1 MEIDYPTRE
10 VREGLVTLLV
20 PDVPSP
26 RGPGSR
32 SALPFYNPTME
43 IARDVSVLLVQLV
56 GRRGASVLDGLA
68 ATGVLGLRIALESGI
83 ESRVTLNDR
92 NPRSVTLMKENA
104 RRTGAPD
111 VAIAEGDL
119 NVHLAM
125 HHYDLVEIDPFG
137 SPVPFLDAALQSAHR
152 GSVLGVTATDTPVLC
167 GAKPGACARR
177 YLVHVRPTDA
187 YAEVG
192 LRILIG
198 FVARMAGR
206 FDKAV
211 EPLFAYAAEHF
222 LRAYLRIS
230 EGAQRADRA
239 LGSLGWIQFDSDTG
253 RCESADEIPMSGAIG
268 PLWLGPL
275 VGEEV
280 IVRLEPRPYMGAPT
294 ARLLDAIR
302 HEAGLPPFYLE
313 NNATAGR
320 LGVSPP
326 RLEVVLDRLRENGF
340 RAAPTHFR
348 RNAFKTDAPWDEI
361 RRVYEGA
368 GR

>member
-1 MEIDYPTRE
+1 M
-10 VREGLVTLLV
+10 TLLV

-32 SALPFYNPTME
+32 SGLPFYNPTME
-43 IARDVSVLLVQLV
+43 IARDVSVLLGQLV
-56 GRRGASVLDGLA
+56 GLRGASVLDGLA

-83 ESRVTLNDR
+83 EPRVTLNDR

-104 RRTGAPD
+104 RRAGAPD
-111 VAIAEGDL
+111 VTIVQGDL
-119 NVHLAM
+119 NAHLAL
-125 HHYDLVEIDPFG
+125 HHYDLVEVDPFG

-167 GAKPGACARR
+167 GAKPEACARR
-177 YLVHVRPTDA
+177 YLAQVRPTDA

-192 LRILIG
+192 VRILIG

-211 EPLFAYAAEHF
+211 EPLFAYGAQHF

-239 LGSLGWIQFDSDTG
+239 LGSLGWIRFDPKTG
-253 RCESADEIPMSGAIG
+253 GCESVDDVPMSSAIG

-275 VGEEV
+275 AGEDLP
-280 IVRLEPRPYMGAPT
+280 VRLEARPYMGAPT

-302 HEAGLPPFYLE
+302 REAGLPPFYLE

-326 RLEVVLDRLRENGF
+326 RLGVVLDRLRENGF

-348 RNAFKTDAPWDEI
+348 RNSFKTDAPWDEI
-361 RRVYEGA
+361 RRAYEGA
-368 GR
+368 VR